1 MFAHPEWSL
10 NCGGVLLQQKLPF
23 HVLLMRD
30 KMGGSPPDTYF
41 DTISQQLLCVN
52 LVAVQ
57 FELGVNNGNS
67 VLIAMLGVWGFF

>member
-1 MFAHPEWSL
+1 
-10 NCGGVLLQQKLPF
+10 
-23 HVLLMRD
+23 
-30 KMGGSPPDTYF
+30 MGGSPPNTYF

-67 VLIAMLGVWGFF
+67 VLISELGVWGFFS